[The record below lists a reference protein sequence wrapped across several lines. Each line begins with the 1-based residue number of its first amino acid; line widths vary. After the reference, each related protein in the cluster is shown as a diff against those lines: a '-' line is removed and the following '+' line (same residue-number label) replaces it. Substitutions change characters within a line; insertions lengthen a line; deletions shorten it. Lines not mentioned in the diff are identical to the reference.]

1 MVLLYFVDIEEILF
15 IVDCGLVFV
24 VVYCY
29 IVFVGFVVGFR
40 VYLVC
45 VYDVFVWG
53 FLFIFFFFGYV
64 IIFCLLRFLCI
75 WNKYVGVIFNIIIC
89 FLKDLYLRFEFNFN
103 REREIER

>member
-45 VYDVFVWG
+45 VYDVFV
-53 FLFIFFFFGYV
+53 
-64 IIFCLLRFLCI
+64 
-75 WNKYVGVIFNIIIC
+75 
-89 FLKDLYLRFEFNFN
+89 
-103 REREIER
+103 